1 MSTTNLIQVF
11 EYQKLRIGEQGFE
24 KKHFDA
30 IVKFNEQN
38 KNKYF
43 TPIYNGVQFVS
54 YVGVIKIGK
63 LTIEILPKADKN
75 NSDSQET
82 KNTWQTVLLKMLSV
96 CKKIKIDTVS
106 ETQLKKRYNSIL
118 EAYFEMYLTEIEQ
131 LIHHG
136 LIKQYRRKQSNQL
149 ALKGKL
155 MFAQNIQ
162 KNAVHKEKFFCEHQ
176 VYDKNHLI
184 HEVLLQG
191 LTVLDSL
198 SNSQLTDR
206 IKRVSYHFYSV
217 KKTNITVAHF
227 DRIKLNR
234 KSQPYER
241 ALNIAKMLILNYSP
255 NISSGQDNMLT
266 LLFDMNQLWEEYIFR
281 ILNKHKPANYTVSF
295 QNSDVFWESKTIR
308 PDIVITNPENENFV
322 IDTKWKVLK
331 TNSKPDDADLKQM
344 FVYNLHWK
352 AKRSM
357 LLYPQT
363 TQLDSSFGKYKHQ
376 PTHLFEN
383 DYQAIE
389 NECKLGFVSVLD
401 GNSIK
406 EGEVLSREIFGK
418 MGFL

>member
-1 MSTTNLIQVF
+1 
-11 EYQKLRIGEQGFE
+11 
-24 KKHFDA
+24 
-30 IVKFNEQN
+30 
-38 KNKYF
+38 
-43 TPIYNGVQFVS
+43 
-54 YVGVIKIGK
+54 
-63 LTIEILPKADKN
+63 
-75 NSDSQET
+75 
-82 KNTWQTVLLKMLSV
+82 
-96 CKKIKIDTVS
+96 
-106 ETQLKKRYNSIL
+106 
-118 EAYFEMYLTEIEQ
+118 MYLAEIEQ
-131 LIHHG
+131 LVHHG

-206 IKRVSYHFYSV
+206 IKRVSYHFDSV